1 MYVII
6 LDSHDLDVGIV
17 TGPTFETIE
26 EVIEYLDEHPDIQ
39 NFTVKKI

>member
-1 MYVII
+1 MYVIV

-26 EVIEYLDEHPDIQ
+26 DVIEYLDEHPDIQ
-39 NFTVKKI
+39 NFVVKKI